1 MELAMAER
9 RTARKTTTRRTTAKR
24 SQKSATRK
32 AGSARRKSAG
42 KKASPKRWSQR
53 VTEHSDALDL
63 RQGVFKLT
71 DPKKIA
77 ASLKRSAERSSR
89 RKAGAYRSALS
100 MLTFYINRAGKGL
113 PKTQR
118 ERLERAKGELKRAFG
133 REE

>member
-1 MELAMAER
+1 MADR
-9 RTARKTTTRRTTAKR
+9 KTARKTTARKAIG
-24 SQKSATRK
+24 KSTSKSTTRK
-32 AGSARRKSAG
+32 AGSARAPSAE
-42 KKASPKRWSQR
+42 KKAPPKRWSQR
-53 VTEHSDALDL
+53 VTEQSDALDL
-63 RQGVFKLT
+63 QQGVFTLT

-118 ERLERAKGELKRAFG
+118 ARLERAKGELKRQFG
-133 REE
+133 KE

>member
-1 MELAMAER
+1 MAD
-9 RTARKTTTRRTTAKR
+9 RKTARRTTARKIAG
-24 SQKSATRK
+24 KSTTKSVTQK
-32 AGSARRKSAG
+32 AGSARGKSAG
-42 KKASPKRWSQR
+42 KKTSPKRWSQR

-71 DPKKIA
+71 DPRKIA
-77 ASLKRSAERSSR
+77 ASLKRSAEHSSR

-118 ERLERAKGELKRAFG
+118 ERLEQAKGELKRQFG
-133 REE
+133 KA